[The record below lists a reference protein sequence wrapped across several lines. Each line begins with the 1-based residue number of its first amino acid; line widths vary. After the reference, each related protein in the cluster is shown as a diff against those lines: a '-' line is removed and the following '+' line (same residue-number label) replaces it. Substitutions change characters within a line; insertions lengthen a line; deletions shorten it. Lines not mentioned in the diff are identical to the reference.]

1 MQTRISANGH
11 GRCAGFT
18 LLEIIVVVAILSILA
33 GVAVPVVQKTIATA
47 TRKATREELNV
58 LSNAALEYCR
68 DTNNIPLTISDLERD
83 PRRADSVG
91 WAGPYVAGAIPAS
104 STKTGYV
111 VDGWSRDYR
120 VVRNTQ
126 LVITSAGDDGTFGD
140 TNDIAITVDFTPV
153 RREKT
158 LEKLATINQAIMF
171 YNAAYRTTSPLS
183 ANYSTA
189 LNRLV
194 ATGFLPNRTSYL
206 SDAWGA
212 TFTADPIGV
221 APMVKARS
229 PSIPA
234 AP

>member
-1 MQTRISANGH
+1 MDSRLIANGSP
-11 GRCAGFT
+11 RRAGFT

-47 TRKATREELNV
+47 ARKATREELNV

-68 DTNNIPLTISDLERD
+68 DTNNIPLTIADLERN
-83 PRRADSVG
+83 PNRADAVG
-91 WAGPYVAGAIPAS
+91 WAGPYVAGAIAAS
-104 STKTGYV
+104 STKTGYM

-120 VVRNTQ
+120 VVRNTS
-126 LVITSAGDDGTFGD
+126 LILESAGDDGTFD
-140 TNDIAITVDFTPV
+140 DADDIAITVDFTPV

-158 LEKLATINQAIMF
+158 LRKLATINQAIAL
-171 YNAAYRTTSPLS
+171 YNAAYQATSPLP
-183 ANYSTA
+183 ADYATA
-189 LNRLV
+189 LDRLV
-194 ATGFLPNRTSYL
+194 ITGCLPDSAGYV

-212 TFTADPIGV
+212 MFTADPPGV

-229 PSIPA
+229 VSIPA